1 MVPPPV
7 YCSAD
12 DGEWVGL
19 RATIRQSAQEASV
32 VIIDSDEEDDDA
44 LDL

>member
-1 MVPPPV
+1 
-7 YCSAD
+7 
-12 DGEWVGL
+12 L